1 MALQLNSFSMPQF
14 TDLVNRT
21 TLGFYDNFP
30 YAMRKSGLV
39 KEVSQGNNNGLFM
52 RLAQAPV
59 ISRFAKRFD
68 EGAPMQGAVSQYGY
82 EKDLAIYQVGLE
94 MGVTKLE
101 RLANKTPEVLARL
114 VGVASTVPNRME
126 LDLTHRLTFGNV
138 TSYVDQD
145 GYTVDTSV
153 GDTLA
158 LISATH
164 TLAGSGVT
172 YSNSIGAV
180 AFSKA
185 SLETAE
191 RLISEQTF
199 DNIGIKIPM
208 IFDVIFCTDDP
219 VVNKRID
226 EELMSTGSTGTVSS
240 TELGAGGAQ
249 SANVLNVN
257 SSRYRK
263 VRLPFFGS
271 DITGNSDTTK
281 RRWWGI
287 ASSMNTSLYLS
298 VLESPSLQAPS
309 AGNNGEDGSSGNW
322 YYRGRGSYGIATA
335 DAVWIKMATPV
346 S

>member
-21 TLGFYDNFP
+21 TLDFYENFQ
-30 YAMRKSGLV
+30 YVMKSSGLV
-39 KEVSQGNNNGLFM
+39 KQVSQGNNNGLFM

-94 MGVTKLE
+94 MGITKLE
-101 RLANKTPEVLARL
+101 RIANKTPEVLARL
-114 VGVASTVPNRME
+114 VAVATTVPNRME
-126 LDLTHRLTFGNV
+126 LDLTHRLTFATA

-145 GYTVDTSV
+145 GYTVDVSV
-153 GDTLA
+153 GDGLA
-158 LISATH
+158 LISASH
-164 TLAGSGVT
+164 TLTGSGTT
-172 YSNSIGAV
+172 YSNSIGTT

-185 SLETAE
+185 ALETAE
-191 RLISEQTF
+191 RQVSEQTF
-199 DNIGIKIPM
+199 DNLGIKIPM
-208 IFDVIFCTDDP
+208 NFDVIFCTDDS
-219 VVNKRID
+219 VTNKRID

-240 TELGAGGAQ
+240 TELAAGGAQ
-249 SANVLNVN
+249 NSNVLNVN
-257 SSRYRK
+257 NAKYRK
-263 VRLPFFGS
+263 IRLPFLATTA
-271 DITGNSDTTK
+271 TGAVDTNK

-287 ASSMNTSLYLS
+287 ASTPNTSLYLS
-298 VLESPSLQAPS
+298 VLEAPSMQAPG

-335 DAVWIKMATPV
+335 DAVWIKLANPV

>member
-14 TDLVNRT
+14 TDLVTRT
-21 TLGFYDNFP
+21 MLDFYENFP
-30 YAMRKSGLV
+30 YVIRKSGLV
-39 KEVSQGNNNGLFM
+39 KEVSQGQNNGLYM

-68 EGAPMQGAVSQYGY
+68 EGAPMAGAVSQYGY

-94 MGVTKLE
+94 MGVTRLE
-101 RLANKTPEVLARL
+101 RLANKTPDVLAKL
-114 VGVASTVPNRME
+114 MNVAATVPNRME
-126 LDLTHRLTFGNV
+126 LDLTHRLTFATS

-153 GDTLA
+153 GDGLA
-158 LISATH
+158 LISASH
-164 TLAGSGVT
+164 TLTGSGTT
-172 YSNSIGAV
+172 YSNSIGTV

-185 SLETAE
+185 TLETAE
-191 RLISEQTF
+191 RLVSEATF
-199 DNIGIKIPM
+199 DNIGVKIPM
-208 IFDVIFCTDDP
+208 TFDVIFCGDDP

-249 SANVLNVN
+249 NANVLNVN
-257 SSRYRK
+257 NSKYRK
-263 VRLPFFGS
+263 VRLPNLAT
-271 DITGNSDTTK
+271 DATGGVDTTK

-287 ASSMNTSLYLS
+287 ASSANTSLYLS
-298 VLESPSLQAPS
+298 VLEAPTMQAPS

-322 YYRGRGSYGIATA
+322 YYRGRGAYGIAIA